1 MPKTPRNAEYTKEYN
16 RKTVL
21 KFLRTGAM
29 SRAEIARRM
38 GLTRATLSLIAD
50 KLLKDGIVKEEI
62 ISDTHLGRT
71 PVPLRLCPDSYYAI
85 GVSLNRSSYS
95 VALVNINEEIILS
108 RTGNILDSS
117 ITKITMIT
125 DCIKNII
132 KESGVDPEKIVG
144 VGVSSPGPIDSK
156 IGRILN
162 PPSFECWHH
171 TDIAPMLSR
180 NLDMPVHLEND
191 ASCLA
196 LYHLGKPEAKGSNN
210 FLLLLEDN
218 GIGSGII
225 LNGKILKGNGSFSC
239 ELGHTSIC
247 HDGKPCSC
255 GNKGCLETYASIG
268 SILSDTAFKSWAEV
282 IDTMDT
288 DAEAM
293 SIVKREAS
301 YLSTGIIN
309 ASNFIGIDT
318 VILAGSLQYGAER
331 LGPYIEATVNE
342 STIHRDRINIRVLPA
357 RNVPDVPVLAAAD
370 VAFGMFLSV

>member
-1 MPKTPRNAEYTKEYN
+1 MPKAPRNAEYTKEYN

-21 KFLRTGAM
+21 RLLRSGSM

-62 ISDTHLGRT
+62 VSETHLGRT
-71 PVPLRLCPDSYYAI
+71 PVPLSLCPDSYYAI
-85 GVSLNRSSYS
+85 GVSLNRRSYS
-95 VALVNINEEIILS
+95 VALVNINEEVVIS
-108 RTGNILDSS
+108 RKGDIADSS
-117 ITKITMIT
+117 MTKIIMIT
-125 DCIKNII
+125 DCIKQII
-132 KESGVDPEKIVG
+132 KESGVPAEKIVG
-144 VGVSSPGPIDSK
+144 IGVSSPGPIDSK

-162 PPSFECWHH
+162 PPSFDLWHH

-180 NLDMPVHLEND
+180 NLDLPVHLEND

-239 ELGHTSIC
+239 ELGHTSIRY
-247 HDGKPCSC
+247 DGKPCSC
-255 GNKGCLETYASIG
+255 GNKGCLETYASIK
-268 SILSDTAFKSWAEV
+268 SILSDTKFSSWSHV
-282 IDTMDT
+282 IDSMDE
-288 DAEAM
+288 DADAM
-293 SIVKREAS
+293 NTVKREAA
-301 YLSTGIIN
+301 YLSTGVIN

-318 VILAGSLQYGAER
+318 VILAGSLQYGADR
-331 LGPYIEATVNE
+331 LGALIESIVNE

-357 RNVPDVPVLAAAD
+357 RSGTDIPVLAAAD
-370 VAFGMFLSV
+370 VAFGNFLSI